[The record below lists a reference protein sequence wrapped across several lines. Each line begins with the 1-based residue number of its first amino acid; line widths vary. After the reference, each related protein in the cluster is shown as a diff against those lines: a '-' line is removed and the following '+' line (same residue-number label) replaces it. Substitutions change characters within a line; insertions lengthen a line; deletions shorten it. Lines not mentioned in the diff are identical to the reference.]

1 MNSQVPEVVSHHPDG
16 TTSVNRGLLR
26 QIGSGSLTNFDEVS
40 VAIKMLRTVQDEF
53 ERFGTNGT
61 QAFTNDDSREAL
73 LALQACCKRLGFVN
87 FVWPFR
93 DFSSFRS
100 WWVSEGAR
108 GSWQAR
114 RDLLEGVFGE
124 IAVAL
129 DHRFLEIQERQLVR
143 PLNPEELATWPEIR
157 REMNELR
164 RHVASATST
173 ADLRNIGN
181 DCVSI
186 LERLSE
192 FIYFHE
198 IHGLPDTDE
207 PAVSKT
213 KIRLTSL
220 IEHEYLSESKS
231 ELKRVVSAVIDLAQA
246 IKHTPDPSGI
256 ETLVLAET
264 LVFLIAALDR
274 ILSQGSLSI

>member
-1 MNSQVPEVVSHHPDG
+1 M
-16 TTSVNRGLLR
+16 
-26 QIGSGSLTNFDEVS
+26 QIRSGSLTNFDDVS
-40 VAIKMLRTVQDEF
+40 VAIKMLRTVHDEF
-53 ERFGTNGT
+53 ERFGTDGT

-73 LALQACCKRLGFVN
+73 LALQMCCKRLGFGNV
-87 FVWPFR
+87 VWPFR
-93 DFSSFRS
+93 DFSSFRN
-100 WWVSEGAR
+100 WWISEGAR

-114 RDLLEGVFGE
+114 RDLLESVFGE

-129 DHRFLEIQERQLVR
+129 DHRFLEIQEKQLVR
-143 PLNPEELATWPEIR
+143 PLNSEELATWPEIK

-164 RHVASATST
+164 RHVASATSA

-186 LERLSE
+186 LERISE
-192 FIYFHE
+192 FTYFHQV
-198 IHGLPDTDE
+198 HGLPDTDE

-220 IEHEYLSESKS
+220 IEHEFLSESKS
-231 ELKRVVSAVIDLAQA
+231 ELKRLVSAVIDLAQA
-246 IKHTPDPSGI
+246 IKHTPDPSDI
-256 ETLVLAET
+256 ETLVLADS

-274 ILSQGSLSI
+274 ILNQSTLAI

>member
-1 MNSQVPEVVSHHPDG
+1 MNSQIPEIVFHHPDG
-16 TTSVNRGLLR
+16 ATSVDRDLLM
-26 QIGSGSLTNFDEVS
+26 QIRFGSLTNFDEVT

-53 ERFGTNGT
+53 ERFGTDGT
-61 QAFTNDDSREAL
+61 QAFTNDDAREAL
-73 LALQACCKRLGFVN
+73 LALQTCCRRLGFSN
-87 FVWPFR
+87 FVCPFR

-100 WWVSEGAR
+100 WWISEGAR

-129 DHRFLEIQERQLVR
+129 DHRFLEIQEIQLVR
-143 PLNPEELATWPEIR
+143 PLNSEELATWPEIK

-192 FIYFHE
+192 FTYLHQ

-213 KIRLTSL
+213 KIRLSAL
-220 IEHEYLSESKS
+220 VEHEYLVDSSS
-231 ELKRVVSAVIDLAQA
+231 ELKKLISSAVSLAQA
-246 IKHTPDPSGI
+246 IKHNHHPSEI
-256 ETLVLAET
+256 ETIVLAET
-264 LVFLIAALDR
+264 LVFLIAVIDR
-274 ILSQGSLSI
+274 ILRQDQRIS

>member
-1 MNSQVPEVVSHHPDG
+1 MNSEVPEVVSHHPDG

-53 ERFGTNGT
+53 ERFGTDGT

-100 WWVSEGAR
+100 WWISEGAR

-143 PLNPEELATWPEIR
+143 PLNSEELATWPEIR
-157 REMNELR
+157 IEMNELR

-246 IKHTPDPSGI
+246 IKHTPDPSDI